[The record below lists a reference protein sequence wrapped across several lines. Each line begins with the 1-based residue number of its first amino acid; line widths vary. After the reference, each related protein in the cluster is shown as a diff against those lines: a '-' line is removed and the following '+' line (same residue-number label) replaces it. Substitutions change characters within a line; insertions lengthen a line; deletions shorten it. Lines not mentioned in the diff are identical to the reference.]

1 MNDMDSKTVTVD
13 LNQVY
18 MAWRRFLLIHSTA
31 EHFGMFNDKSVAE
44 FPYCALTLVGKPTSV
59 TDLSNYEVTVDLTL
73 QTDCYI
79 DNSKISELYVMD
91 DACWEFFNQLGFRRM
106 GDSALSTVDN
116 SNVKRLTSRFTM
128 RNFAGKFL
136 TDISNM

>member
-1 MNDMDSKTVTVD
+1 MDDRTVTVD
-13 LNQVY
+13 LNKIY
-18 MAWRRFLLIHSTA
+18 GAWRGFLLEHSTA
-31 EHFGMFNDKSVAE
+31 KHFGMFNDKSVAE
-44 FPYCALTLVGKPTSV
+44 FPYCALTLVGKPTNR

-79 DNSKISELYVMD
+79 DSSKISELYVMD
-91 DACWEFFNQLGFRRM
+91 DACWEFFNLLGFRRM

-128 RNFAGKFL
+128 RNFTGEFL
-136 TDISNM
+136 VDISNM

>member
-13 LNQVY
+13 LNQIY
-18 MAWRRFLLIHSTA
+18 MAWREFLLEHSTA

>member
-1 MNDMDSKTVTVD
+1 MDSKTVTVD
-13 LNQVY
+13 LNQIY
-18 MAWRRFLLIHSTA
+18 MAWREFLLEHSTA